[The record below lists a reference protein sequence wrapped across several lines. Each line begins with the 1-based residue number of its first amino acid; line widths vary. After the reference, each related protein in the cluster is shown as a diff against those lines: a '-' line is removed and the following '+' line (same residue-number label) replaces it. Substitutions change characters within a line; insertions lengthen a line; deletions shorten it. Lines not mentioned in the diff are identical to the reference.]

1 VSDEAER
8 RDGLLRN
15 AGRSGGILGTARRR
29 AGSSMKACPQCHVR
43 YPTGAVHCF
52 LDGGEL
58 ATIDDP
64 LIGKTLA
71 GRYVIEDL
79 LGEGGMS
86 TVYRATHKL
95 VDRPCAVKVMSPGLA
110 TDAKVRERFR
120 REAKSTQAIAHP
132 NVIEIFD
139 QGEME
144 DGIPYIVMEL
154 LDGATLSTLV
164 DAGPIAPLRSLP
176 LMIQIARGIARAH
189 DLGVV
194 HRDLK
199 PDNIFVSRR
208 ADASDLVKILDFG
221 IARSRTDTRLTN
233 AGELFGTP
241 QYMAPER
248 IMTGEAGPSVDLYA
262 LGVIFFE
269 IVTARLPFTAPD
281 PATFLIRHLK
291 EPAPAAKSVDPRIP
305 DALDALISQL
315 LEKDP
320 SARPVDAHRVELD
333 LVAIARTLRAA
344 VPPEPEA
351 DPSSSR
357 PPARTLPDAVIGQW
371 SQRLHLFEQMA
382 ARAYGANIP
391 DGQTRTLE
399 ELRRLVREIAENRAA
414 NAKEQAAL
422 EEIDARGR
430 DARQRLGF
438 AVDALGLDAS
448 KARDELRTALADL
461 EEPEE
466 ATRRAM
472 QAYAEAHREVVTWEG
487 RSGQRE
493 PYEQLAVAYR
503 QCASVVDDWLIE
515 RRRERDARSVVESK
529 ERGVADLEYQIAE
542 LRAALAKH
550 EQAIDRDRDAAQARA
565 VELNARQERLE
576 PRALQLATTFCAP
589 LRARPE
595 LGALF
600 HRLEAFASS
609 EGSR

>member
-1 VSDEAER
+1 
-8 RDGLLRN
+8 
-15 AGRSGGILGTARRR
+15 
-29 AGSSMKACPQCHVR
+29 MKACPQCHIR
-43 YPTGAVHCF
+43 YPADTVHCF
-52 LDGGEL
+52 LDGAEL
-58 ATIDDP
+58 AAIRDP

-86 TVYRATHKL
+86 TVYRARHKL
-95 VDRPCAVKVMSPGLA
+95 VDRPCAVKVMSPILA
-110 TDAKVRERFR
+110 SDANVRERFR

-154 LDGATLSTLV
+154 LDGATLSTLL
-164 DAGPIAPLRSLP
+164 DARPLTPARGLPI
-176 LMIQIARGIARAH
+176 MIQIARGIARAH

-199 PDNIFVSRR
+199 PDNIFISLRE
-208 ADASDLVKILDFG
+208 DGSDLVKILDFG

-248 IMTGEAGPSVDLYA
+248 IISGEAGPSVDLYA

-269 IVTARLPFTAPD
+269 MATARLPFTAPD
-281 PATFLIRHLK
+281 PATFLIRHMK
-291 EPAPAAKSVDPRIP
+291 DPAPAPRSVDPRVP
-305 DALDALISQL
+305 AALDALILQL

-320 SARPVDAHRVELD
+320 RARPVDAHRIEQD
-333 LVAIARTLRAA
+333 LVSIAHALRAA

-357 PPARTLPDAVIGQW
+357 PAARTLPGAIIEQW
-371 SQRLHLFEQMA
+371 SQRMDLFEQMA
-382 ARAYGANIP
+382 SRAYGPNVP
-391 DGQTRTLE
+391 DGQARTME
-399 ELRRLVREIAENRAA
+399 ELRRLVRELAELRAA
-414 NAKEQAAL
+414 NAKEQRTL
-422 EEIDARGR
+422 EKIDDQGR

-448 KARDELRTALADL
+448 KARDELRGARADL
-461 EEPEE
+461 EEP
-466 ATRRAM
+466 AIGARRAI
-472 QAYAEAHREVVTWEG
+472 EAFTEAQRELVTWEG

-493 PYEQLAVAYR
+493 PYRQLAEAYR
-503 QCASVVDDWLIE
+503 KCAEIVDEWLIV
-515 RRRERDARSVVESK
+515 RKTERDAQSVLENK
-529 ERGVADLEYQIAE
+529 ERAVADLEYQIAE

-550 EQAIDRDRDAAQARA
+550 EQSIDRERSAAQKRA
-565 VELNARQERLE
+565 VELNTRQEATEARVLK
-576 PRALQLATTFCAP
+576 LATTFCAP
-589 LRARPE
+589 LRARPD
-595 LGALF
+595 LGPLF
-600 HRLEAFASS
+600 HRLEAFATTSA
-609 EGSR
+609 